1 MVLTGIQ
8 EDICVVRR
16 DGSGFRQLTDDPAKD
31 RGVSW
36 TTDGRIVFYSSRS
49 GNYEAWTVRPDG
61 SGLEPLTK
69 NSKHAIWN
77 PRVSPDGKRLA
88 YNNAE
93 SAYLVDL
100 QVESIQR
107 EPVEITPLDG
117 EPGRFW
123 HSYWSPDGK
132 WLVGNDDQAGIV
144 AYHVETGEYRR
155 YTDSGE
161 FAQGIPG
168 TSLVLYH
175 DNDQLWAL
183 DKSSGESQQV
193 ELGTLDVH
201 FLRWVH
207 FDPDTGMLIYLVWQ
221 EESDIWMAELE

>member
-1 MVLTGIQ
+1 
-8 EDICVVRR
+8 
-16 DGSGFRQLTDDPAKD
+16 
-31 RGVSW
+31 
-36 TTDGRIVFYSSRS
+36 
-49 GNYEAWTVRPDG
+49 VRPDG
-61 SGLEPLTK
+61 SGLEPLTE

-77 PRVSPDGKRLA
+77 PRISPDGKRLA

-93 SAYLVDL
+93 SAYLIDL
-100 QVESIQR
+100 QVERNQR

-132 WLVGNDDQAGIV
+132 WLMGNDDQGGIV

-168 TSLVLYH
+168 TSVVLYH

-183 DKSSGESQQV
+183 DKSSGESHQV